1 MGAQWQ
7 GLMMVGAVAALVVV
21 VLIPLQSAV
30 FLLSPPPPTVED
42 FFALFQTNPLLG
54 LVDLDLLLTL
64 DYLVMVPFYLA
75 LTVVVFRVAPAWGS
89 LALIAGLFSVV
100 LFTVSREA
108 TFSMWMLSN
117 QYVTASSATDR
128 AELLATGRTL
138 LTFYDGGT
146 FSTSYILGAIST
158 LLFSIAMVRH
168 HVFGRLP
175 GLVGVVTGLTMLVP
189 ANAGSVGLAIAMV
202 SLIPTTAWLILLS
215 RQLVRVAR
223 EKPVDRV
230 PVPVGST
237 VR

>member
-1 MGAQWQ
+1 
-7 GLMMVGAVAALVVV
+7 MVGAIAALTVV
-21 VLIPLQSAV
+21 VLIPLQAAV
-30 FLLSPPPPTVED
+30 FLLSPPSSTVED

-75 LTVVVFRVAPAWGS
+75 LTVVISRVAPAWGS
-89 LALIAGLFSVV
+89 LALVAGLFSVI
-100 LFTVSREA
+100 LFIVSREA

-117 QYVTASSATDR
+117 QYVAASSATDR

-168 HVFGRLP
+168 RVFGRLP
-175 GLVGVVTGLTMLVP
+175 GLVGVVTGLTMLIP
-189 ANAGSVGLAIAMV
+189 ANAGPVGLALALV

-215 RQLVRVAR
+215 RHLVREAGAT
-223 EKPVDRV
+223 PVDHVGV
-230 PVPVGST
+230 PAGSPV
-237 VR
+237 R

>member
-1 MGAQWQ
+1 
-7 GLMMVGAVAALVVV
+7 MVGAIAALTVV
-21 VLIPLQSAV
+21 VLIPLQAAV
-30 FLLSPPPPTVED
+30 FLLSPPPSTVED

-75 LTVVVFRVAPAWGS
+75 LTVVISRVAPAWGS
-89 LALIAGLFSVV
+89 LALVAGLFSVI
-100 LFTVSREA
+100 LFIVSREA

-117 QYVTASSATDR
+117 QYVAASSATDR

-146 FSTSYILGAIST
+146 FSTSYILGAVST

-168 HVFGRLP
+168 RVFGRLP
-175 GLVGVVTGLTMLVP
+175 GLVGVVTGLTMLIP
-189 ANAGSVGLAIAMV
+189 ATAGPVGLALALV

-215 RQLVRVAR
+215 RHLVREAGAT
-223 EKPVDRV
+223 PVDHVGV
-230 PVPVGST
+230 PAGSPV
-237 VR
+237 R